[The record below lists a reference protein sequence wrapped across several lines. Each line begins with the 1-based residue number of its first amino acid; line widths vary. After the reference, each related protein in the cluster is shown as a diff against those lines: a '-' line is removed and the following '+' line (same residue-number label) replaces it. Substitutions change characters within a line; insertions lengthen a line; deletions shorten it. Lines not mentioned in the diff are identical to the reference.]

1 MSKAKSQRH
10 SRRRGQ
16 RRSRRLANRGGAWY
30 NPLSW
35 FQKEEEPSYMSNL
48 GMGMQPEEK
57 PLLESVGEGAKNLMQ
72 TADQKIVEA
81 SNAISSGVSSASQSV
96 QDVLK
101 TDIPITGSSEQPAPS
116 YSQPVAPASSF
127 GGRRRARSRGRSQ
140 KQRGGKGGLGLTYYA
155 SPVDGMKVAEPTYW
169 EEYKGGRRRSRT
181 QRKTRGRARGRGK
194 TRSKSQRRH

>member
-10 SRRRGQ
+10 SQRRGQ

-35 FQKEEEPSYMSNL
+35 FQKEEEQSYMSNL

-57 PLLESVGEGAKNLMQ
+57 PLLQSVGEGAQNLMQ

-101 TDIPITGSSEQPAPS
+101 TDVPITGSSEAEPS
-116 YSQPVAPASSF
+116 YSQPLVPASSF
-127 GGRRRARSRGRSQ
+127 GGRRRRGRSQ
-140 KQRGGKGGLGLTYYA
+140 RQRGGKGGLGLTYYA
-155 SPVDGMKVAEPTYW
+155 SPVHGMKVAEPTYW
-169 EEYKGGRRRSRT
+169 EEYKGGRSRRRTQRRSRG
-181 QRKTRGRARGRGK
+181 RGRGRGRGK
-194 TRSKSQRRH
+194 SRSKSQRRH

>member
-16 RRSRRLANRGGAWY
+16 RRSRRLASRGGAWY

-35 FQKEEEPSYMSNL
+35 FQKEEQPSYMSNL
-48 GMGMQPEEK
+48 GMGTQPEEK
-57 PLLESVGEGAKNLMQ
+57 PLLQSVGEGAQNLMQ
-72 TADQKIVEA
+72 TADQKILEA

-101 TDIPITGSSEQPAPS
+101 TDIPITGSSEQVESS

-127 GGRRRARSRGRSQ
+127 GGRRRRGRSQ
-140 KQRGGKGGLGLTYYA
+140 RQRGGKGGLGLSYYA
-155 SPVDGMKVAEPTYW
+155 TPVDGMKVAEPTYW
-169 EEYKGGRRRSRT
+169 EEYKGGRSRRRT
-181 QRKTRGRARGRGK
+181 QRKSRGRGRGK
-194 TRSKSQRRH
+194 SRSKSQRRH

>member
-57 PLLESVGEGAKNLMQ
+57 PLLQSVGEGAQNLMQ

-101 TDIPITGSSEQPAPS
+101 SDISITGSSEPEPS
-116 YSQPVAPASSF
+116 YSQPVVPASSF
-127 GGRRRARSRGRSQ
+127 GGRRRRGRSQ
-140 KQRGGKGGLGLTYYA
+140 RQRGGKGGLGLTYYA

-169 EEYKGGRRRSRT
+169 EEYKGGRSRRRTQRRSRG
-181 QRKTRGRARGRGK
+181 RGRGRGRGK
-194 TRSKSQRRH
+194 SRSKSQRRH